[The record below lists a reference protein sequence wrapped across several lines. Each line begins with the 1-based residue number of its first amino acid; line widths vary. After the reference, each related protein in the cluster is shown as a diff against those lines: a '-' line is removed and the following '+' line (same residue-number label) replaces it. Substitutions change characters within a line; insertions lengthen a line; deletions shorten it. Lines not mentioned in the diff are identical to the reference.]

1 MERAKRERIAA
12 LKREQAAAY
21 RTVIEDPITV
31 LRVNSAYRTGR
42 LSLFL
47 GAGVSSALRLP
58 LWDTLVDQLAVEV
71 YQELGRSDHSEVT
84 KRARMLGFANTMMI
98 RHLENVL
105 PEATDFRR
113 RIQGKLYQTFHED
126 GVAALI
132 GPICDHFLSGPQPV
146 RHVVTYNFDNALERC
161 LKRRGRPTFSVVHS
175 SRSYP
180 ANMDSDIHIYHPHGF
195 IPHPEDDPVGVVAE
209 EPVVF
214 SERDYH
220 HHFMDPGHWAN
231 VMQLQHLMHRTVL
244 FIGVSLADPNMR
256 RLLDQAKSRTEGGVR
271 HVAIQKDKGD
281 LDLNFMMEAD
291 HRSLGVAPLWVS
303 RFEDIPTLFAELA
316 RSDAAAG

>member
-12 LKREQAAAY
+12 IKREESAAY
-21 RTVIEDPITV
+21 ETVIRDPVTMR
-31 LRVNSAYRTGR
+31 RVASAFRTGR

-47 GAGVSSALRLP
+47 GAGVSSALKLP

-84 KRARMLGFANTMMI
+84 KRARRLGFANTMMI

-105 PEATDFRR
+105 PQATDFRR
-113 RIQGKLYQTFHED
+113 RIQGKLYQTFNEE

-132 GPICDHFLSGPQPV
+132 GPICDHFLSGPNPV

-161 LKRRGRPTFSVVHS
+161 LKRRGRPTYSVVHS

-180 ANMDSDIHIYHPHGF
+180 ANMESDIHIYHPHGF
-195 IPHPEDDPVGVVAE
+195 IPHPDDDPVGE

-231 VMQLQHLMHRTVL
+231 VMQLQELMHRTVL
-244 FIGVSLADPNMR
+244 FMGISMADPNMR
-256 RLLDQAKSRTEGGVR
+256 RLLDQARSRTEGGVR

-281 LDLNFMMEAD
+281 PDLNFMVEAD
-291 HRSLGVAPLWVS
+291 HRSLGVAPLWIPD
-303 RFEDIPTLFAELA
+303 FGDIPGLLA
-316 RSDAAAG
+316 DLTRTEVLA